1 MTTSTQN
8 KNIFTGI
15 ALTVLASFIWAG
27 NFIIA
32 RKVNQQ
38 IPPVSL
44 NFYRWLLATVIIAP
58 FAIKAFSKEW
68 ASLTGISLFNAFV
81 YVAGHYTTAINLA
94 LIGTTSSPIIS
105 VILAKIFL
113 KERIGWLKAG
123 GMLLCI
129 AGVLFLLSKGR
140 MENLLQLHFS
150 TGDLW
155 MLMAA
160 FFFAVYNVI
169 VITKPASISPVN
181 FLFSSFLLGTVLL
194 IPFFIWESTN
204 HPSVQW
210 NATIL
215 LSILYLGLGAS
226 VICFFIWN
234 KAIRILGA
242 GRTALFGNLIP
253 IFSSIVAVIDPQLKE
268 KFTSTH
274 FISMLTVFAGL
285 LLANLKTFR

>member
-1 MTTSTQN
+1 
-8 KNIFTGI
+8 
-15 ALTVLASFIWAG
+15 
-27 NFIIA
+27 
-32 RKVNQQ
+32 
-38 IPPVSL
+38 
-44 NFYRWLLATVIIAP
+44 
-58 FAIKAFSKEW
+58 
-68 ASLTGISLFNAFV
+68 
-81 YVAGHYTTAINLA
+81 
-94 LIGTTSSPIIS
+94 